1 MISPGSSTVVPGETR
16 AIARGTESPQ
26 ISSILSG
33 RALRLRKYVPK
44 IDRPLNQVTHPG
56 ISAMRFQV
64 LLIEDEHEI
73 AESVAQGLREEGFVV
88 QRVADGH
95 EGAKIIDSS
104 KWDLIILDWWLPG
117 PDGMSLLRT
126 LRTKDRSTPVL
137 FLTARD
143 AVRER
148 VEALRCGADDYLC
161 KPFAFEELLARIEAL
176 IRRSAHAA
184 IEWKYE
190 DVVVDMAT
198 NSAYRSSRSLS
209 LTSREQALLVFFLRH
224 PGEDLSRATLYEHVW
239 NERFD
244 GLSNTLEMHV
254 MELRRKLEA
263 FGPRIIHTVR
273 GKGYRLGRRRDGT
286 ST

>member
-1 MISPGSSTVVPGETR
+1 
-16 AIARGTESPQ
+16 
-26 ISSILSG
+26 
-33 RALRLRKYVPK
+33 
-44 IDRPLNQVTHPG
+44 
-56 ISAMRFQV
+56 MRFQV